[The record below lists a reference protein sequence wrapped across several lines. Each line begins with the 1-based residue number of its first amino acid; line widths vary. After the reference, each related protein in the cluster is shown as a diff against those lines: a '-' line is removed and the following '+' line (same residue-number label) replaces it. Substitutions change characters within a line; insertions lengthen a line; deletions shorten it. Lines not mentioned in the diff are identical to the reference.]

1 MKDIV
6 GRIIVILAI
15 IVTGLMFSLLAG
27 MLPTIALKFIFP
39 TSIFFYG
46 TIALLTSTV
55 IGAIILAT
63 IYTIYFKEQ

>member
-1 MKDIV
+1 MKDIID
-6 GRIIVILAI
+6 RIMVIVTIMA
-15 IVTGLMFSLLAG
+15 TGLMFSLLAG

-46 TIALLTSTV
+46 TVALLTSTV

-63 IYTIYFKEQ
+63 VYTIYFKE

>member
-1 MKDIV
+1 MKDIAD
-6 GRIIVILAI
+6 RIII
-15 IVTGLMFSLLAG
+15 IITIIATGLMFSLLAG

-46 TIALLTSTV
+46 TVALLTSTA

-63 IYTIYFKEQ
+63 IYTIYFKE